1 MFQATLRL
9 KATDLPKCDT
19 FSKADP
25 YFEVWHQ
32 NTKLYKSETIKN
44 TDKNV
49 VWKPAEFSLPLYM
62 YAAMGD
68 LKVPNFSDMAG
79 EVAEMTG
86 RSLNLKIIVWDED
99 TVSDDD
105 LLLEIENISYPFR
118 LKTYT
123 GRSWIDVR

>member
-1 MFQATLRL
+1 
-9 KATDLPKCDT
+9 
-19 FSKADP
+19 
-25 YFEVWHQ
+25 
-32 NTKLYKSETIKN
+32 
-44 TDKNV
+44 
-49 VWKPAEFSLPLYM
+49 M